1 MKTSHM
7 DGLCMRKLKY
17 ALCLGPSDGSSF
29 TWTMLDRHPQDCFVR
44 GNFVPREAERL
55 QHGSVRVLK
64 DLTGYQ
70 IIGPVGIGL
79 ILEVNGRD

>member
-1 MKTSHM
+1 
-7 DGLCMRKLKY
+7 
-17 ALCLGPSDGSSF
+17 
-29 TWTMLDRHPQDCFVR
+29 MLDRHPQDCFVR